1 MIMSDEMN
9 QDLEQED
16 REELQE
22 VINEPEAVDITEESE
37 VAEEIATEPVAVNL
51 QKESSVDS
59 EEVGTEAESQSNEEQ
74 SLYAW
79 EASKEAKRAEEIAK
93 REKEKFQQRQQ
104 KEQRKA
110 EKKAEKKA
118 KKQTGDKGG
127 NIFVGIAKVVGAA
140 VLFGTVS
147 VGVMYFL
154 GDELDLFEKGKKPAQ
169 IITNTQ
175 VGQKVEQESTSAI
188 TTEQTNNKVNV
199 NSVTAVDVSDVV
211 DEVMP
216 AIVSI
221 TSKTL
226 VQSNGMEDWFFDYY
240 FGFGGNGNNG
250 GDSYEEETGAGSG
263 IIIGQ
268 NDTELLVVTN
278 NHVVEGADSLEV
290 QFIDGKSVDAIVKG
304 TNSSNDLA
312 VVAIKLSDIKSETK
326 DAIKIA
332 TLGDSDKLEVGEGA
346 IAIGNALGYGQ
357 SVTVG
362 VISAVERDVTIEN
375 NTMQLIQTDAAINP
389 GNSGGALLN
398 MKGEVIGINAA
409 KYSSDSVEGMG
420 FAIPV
425 TSVADI
431 IEGLMNRETLT
442 KVDEAKKGYLNI
454 YGRDVTDDLAT
465 EFNAPKGVLI
475 REVIK
480 GGAAEKAGLEKLDII
495 TAVNDQTVESMEE
508 LQNALEYYEEGKTVT
523 LTVQYL
529 DGKEYKEKKVEVKLG
544 GVME

>member
-1 MIMSDEMN
+1 MSDEMN

>member
-1 MIMSDEMN
+1 MSDEMN

-22 VINEPEAVDITEESE
+22 VINEPEAVDITEERE